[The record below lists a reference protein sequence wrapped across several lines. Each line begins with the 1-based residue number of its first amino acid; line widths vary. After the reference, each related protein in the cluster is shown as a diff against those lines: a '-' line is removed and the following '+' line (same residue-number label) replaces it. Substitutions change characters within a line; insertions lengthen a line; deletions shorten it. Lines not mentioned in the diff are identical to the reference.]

1 MGFRF
6 FKRIKLLPGVTL
18 NLGKGVPSVS
28 VGPRGAKATIG
39 AKGISSSLGIPGTGA
54 SYQKKL
60 VSWGSGGSKAVSS
73 KGATKTTSKTS
84 RQANTPSVPTPQAN
98 TQSDYEKLNLGFFA
112 KLTCSKEEK
121 ALAKGVQ
128 ACLINDFTGAEPH
141 LKQALPLPDAAFTL
155 GTVYLNTQRYEE
167 AEKLFA
173 LLTKHKKVCA
183 RSAVLRR
190 KLSS

>member
-18 NLGKGVPSVS
+18 NVGKSGPSVS

-60 VSWGSGGSKAVSS
+60 VSWGKTGGKTTASRSTAS
-73 KGATKTTSKTS
+73 KTTSRQS
-84 RQANTPSVPTPQAN
+84 RPVATPAANAPQSS
-98 TQSDYEKLNLGFFA
+98 TQNDYEKLNLGFFA
-112 KLTCSKEEK
+112 KLVCSKEEK

-128 ACLINDFTGAEPH
+128 ACLLNDYAGAEPH
-141 LKQALPLPDAAFTL
+141 LKQALPLPDTAFTL
-155 GTVYLNTQRYEE
+155 GTV
-167 AEKLFA
+167 
-173 LLTKHKKVCA
+173 
-183 RSAVLRR
+183 
-190 KLSS
+190 

>member
-73 KGATKTTSKTS
+73 KGATKTELEPVF
-84 RQANTPSVPTPQAN
+84 APSFIMVL
-98 TQSDYEKLNLGFFA
+98 D
-112 KLTCSKEEK
+112 
-121 ALAKGVQ
+121 
-128 ACLINDFTGAEPH
+128 LIFVIG
-141 LKQALPLPDAAFTL
+141 L
-155 GTVYLNTQRYEE
+155 
-167 AEKLFA
+167 
-173 LLTKHKKVCA
+173 
-183 RSAVLRR
+183 
-190 KLSS
+190 